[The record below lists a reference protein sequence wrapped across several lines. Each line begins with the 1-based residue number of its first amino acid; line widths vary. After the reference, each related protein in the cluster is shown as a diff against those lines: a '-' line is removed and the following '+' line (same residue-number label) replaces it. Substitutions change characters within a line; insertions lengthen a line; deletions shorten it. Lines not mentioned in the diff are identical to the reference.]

1 MLHFW
6 VRRVLRVWVR
16 IVTFAD
22 DCYILKIITFVG
34 VTGSIKVHCKL
45 SLKSSHVFV
54 IVYVRQISNKK
65 KHTILKT
72 MMAGLWLYSPIMYPK
87 Q

>member
-1 MLHFW
+1 M
-6 VRRVLRVWVR
+6 WVR
-16 IVTFAD
+16 IITFAD

-34 VTGSIKVHCKL
+34 VTESIKVHCKL

-65 KHTILKT
+65 KNIRF
-72 MMAGLWLYSPIMYPK
+72 
-87 Q
+87 

>member
-1 MLHFW
+1 MLHLW

-65 KHTILKT
+65 KTYDFEDNDGWA
-72 MMAGLWLYSPIMYPK
+72 MALLTHHVS
-87 Q
+87 